1 MKRYYLLAAAA
12 IVFAGCSNNEFVGED
27 SGRTQESGQGQI
39 AFSSTLPAA
48 TRAWYGAD
56 AAAKLNNKFIVSGF
70 SGDKSTNAIAS
81 TTVFDNYQ
89 VKWTANTAGTTA
101 SNTADWEYVGLT
113 AAPPSKVSGE
123 QTIKYWNYS
132 AGQYDFI
139 AYSTGDADVI
149 TDGDVSTGKV
159 KVSAITAPTKD
170 DSAAYTIQGAAADL
184 AKCYIADLV
193 TAYNPEETGKGKPK
207 FGDRVQFNFRNLTTK
222 VRVALYETVP
232 GYSVKDVRFY
242 ADDDNK
248 TATAD
253 NTTITSTDATLY
265 PTPTAPFAT
274 AGTLTVFFP
283 TVGTENIAKSDY
295 NKAHVD
301 VAADEGKTET
311 SHAFGNLNYVNSDDN
326 RLVKTGEGEVN
337 NIYLGTTLP
346 KASYAG
352 ESTSDYYQTML
363 PNEAGSTL
371 TLRVNYTLVSNDG
384 SGEVINVYGAKAI
397 VPAVYAQWKSN
408 YAYTYVFKI
417 SDKTNGKTGLGKDD
431 PEGLFPITFDAM
443 VTDVMDGTQATVT
456 TVATPSITT
465 YQKGHDVKKD
475 EHSVM
480 DEYSAAKGD
489 IYVMVDGKSDLNTKG
504 QLYTVTANEGVAIS
518 EATVHDALTIGAGGD
533 GEASRNG
540 ITLKK
545 AESDATITSIPGV
558 DGNDITVAAGA
569 AAKFTPVK
577 DATTTY
583 AYAYTLD
590 DGKDKATELHTA
602 VTLTGDKAPDDWKD
616 NYYTDQGCTQK
627 AENYA
632 AGTYYKKVTN
642 TGATYAIKVIK
653 VVE

>member
-12 IVFAGCSNNEFVGED
+12 IVLAGCSNNEFVGED
-27 SGRTQESGQGQI
+27 SGTAQQSAKGQI
-39 AFSSTLPAA
+39 AFSSTLPAS

-56 AAAKLNNKFIVSGF
+56 AAGKLNNKFIVSGF
-70 SGDKSTNAIAS
+70 NGEQSTNAIAG

-89 VKWTANTAGTTA
+89 VQWKENTAGTTA
-101 SNTADWEYVGLT
+101 SNTADWEYVGIT
-113 AAPPSKVSGE
+113 AAAPSKVSGE

-132 AGQYDFI
+132 SGQYDFI
-139 AYSTGDADVI
+139 AYSTGTADVI

-159 KVSAITAPTKD
+159 KVSAISAPADGKA
-170 DSAAYTIQGAAADL
+170 AAYTIQGAAADL

-193 TAYNPEETGKGKPK
+193 TAYNPSKDGKPK

-242 ADDDNK
+242 ADDSK
-248 TATAD
+248 ATAD
-253 NTTITSTDATLY
+253 NKTITSTAATLY
-265 PTPTAPFAT
+265 PTEKNNFAT
-274 AGTLTVFFP
+274 AGTLTVSFP
-283 TVGTENIAKSDY
+283 TVGTNNINNSDY
-295 NKAHVD
+295 NKAHVT

-311 SHAFGNLNYVNSDDN
+311 SQTFGNLEYKASDDN
-326 RLVKTGEGEVN
+326 RLGTGTS
-337 NIYLGTTLP
+337 YLGTTLP

-352 ESTSDYYQTML
+352 TAEGDYYQTML

-384 SGEVINVYGAKAI
+384 SGEEIHVYGAKAI

-417 SDKTNGKTGLGKDD
+417 SDKTNGKTGLKDGD

-443 VTDVMDGTQATVT
+443 ITDVQNGNQATVT

-465 YQKGHDVKKD
+465 YQKGHDPKAT
-475 EHSVM
+475 

-489 IYVMVDGKSDLNTKG
+489 IYVMVEDKTDLGTKG
-504 QLYTVTANEGVAIS
+504 QLYTVTGTAIS
-518 EATVHDALTIGAGGD
+518 EATVHDALTIGAGAD
-533 GEASRNG
+533 GQPSRNG
-540 ITLKK
+540 ITLTK
-545 AESDATITSIPGV
+545 AESNATITAIPGV

-569 AAKFTPVK
+569 AAKFTPEK
-577 DATTTY
+577 DKTY
-583 AYAYTLD
+583 AYAYKVS
-590 DGKDKATELHTA
+590 DGTATELHTA
-602 VTLTGDKAPDDWKD
+602 VTLTGDTAPTDWTG
-616 NYYTDQGCTQK
+616 NYYTDQECTK
-627 AENYA
+627 VATDYA
-632 AGTYYKKVTN
+632 AGTYYQKVTN
-642 TGATYAIKVIK
+642 TGATYAVKVIK

>member
-48 TRAWYGAD
+48 TRAWYGAV

-70 SGDKSTNAIAS
+70 SGDKSTDAIAT

-89 VKWTANTAGTTA
+89 VEWKANTAGTTA

-159 KVSAITAPTKD
+159 KVSAISAPADGKA
-170 DSAAYTIQGAAADL
+170 AAYTIQGAAADL

-193 TAYNPEETGKGKPK
+193 TAYNPSKDTKPK

-242 ADDDNK
+242 ANGTTDASKDIS
-248 TATAD
+248 ATE
-253 NTTITSTDATLY
+253 ATLY
-265 PTPTAPFAT
+265 PTGNFAT
-274 AGTLTVFFP
+274 SGTLTVSFP
-283 TVGTENIAKSDY
+283 TVGTENISKSDY
-295 NKAHVD
+295 NKAHVA
-301 VAADEGKTET
+301 VAAENGTET
-311 SHAFGNLNYVNSDDN
+311 SQSFGNLEYKASDDN
-326 RLVKTGEGEVN
+326 RLGTGTS
-337 NIYLGTTLP
+337 YLGTTLP
-346 KASYAG
+346 NASYAG
-352 ESTSDYYQTML
+352 TGDFYQTML
-363 PNEAGSTL
+363 PNETGSTL

-384 SGEVINVYGAKAI
+384 SGEEIHVYGAKAI
-397 VPAVYAQWKSN
+397 VPAIYAQWKSN

-417 SDKTNGKTGLGKDD
+417 SDKTNGKTGLTDAD

-443 VTDVMDGTQATVT
+443 ITDVQNGNQATVT

-465 YQKGHDVKKD
+465 YQKGHDVTK
-475 EHSVM
+475 
-480 DEYSAAKGD
+480 DEYSVKDEDGD
-489 IYVMVDGKSDLNTKG
+489 IYVMVDGKKDLDKNG
-504 QLYTVTANEGVAIS
+504 QLYTVETSGTTIS
-518 EATVHDALTIGAGGD
+518 EATVHDALTIGAGAD
-533 GEASRNG
+533 GKPSRNG
-540 ITLKK
+540 ITLTK
-545 AESDATITSIPGV
+545 ANSEVVTTIPGV
-558 DGNDITVAAGA
+558 DGNDIKMADGTA
-569 AAKFTPVK
+569 AAKFTPK
-577 DATTTY
+577 AGTY

-590 DGKDKATELHTA
+590 DGKDKSTELHTA
-602 VTLTGDKAPDDWKD
+602 VTLTGESAPTDFTT
-616 NYYTDQGCTQK
+616 NYYTDPDCTTNAK
-627 AENYA
+627 DGEYKK
-632 AGTYYKKVTN
+632 GTTYYQKVTN